1 MELVIRIVGV
11 FGLILIAG
19 FLNACNNQSKH
30 DNCLDAGGKFVLNTS
45 QAYRSMCILEN

>member
-30 DNCLDAGGKFVLNTS
+30 DKCVDAGGKFVVNTTH
-45 QAYRSMCILEN
+45 ANLSMCILEN